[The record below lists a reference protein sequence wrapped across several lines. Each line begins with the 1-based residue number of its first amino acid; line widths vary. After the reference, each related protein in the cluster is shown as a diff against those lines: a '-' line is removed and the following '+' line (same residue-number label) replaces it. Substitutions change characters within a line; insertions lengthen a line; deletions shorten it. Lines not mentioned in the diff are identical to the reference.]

1 MEDEPI
7 SHANLIVEE
16 YIKRRLTETQ
26 KAVQEYMAGMR
37 KPEDLED
44 LKEAIREANS
54 YISLTAGEDEELFE
68 AYRYH
73 LFNGASGVY
82 MAQGQEVKGLKGRK

>member
-1 MEDEPI
+1 MANETLA
-7 SHANLIVEE
+7 HASLIVEE
-16 YIKRRLTETQ
+16 YLKRKLCDSEKTIR
-26 KAVQEYMAGMR
+26 EYMEGMR

-54 YISLTAGEDEELFE
+54 YISLTAGEDDELFE

-82 MAQGQEVKGLKGRK
+82 MAQGQEVKGLRGRK